1 MNFHN
6 DQSAIVRY
14 SLHSVALGNIHLLRR
29 QKDRV
34 GLENVQ
40 FYWMEGLGQYC
51 IYADIA
57 QYGHIQSKKKL
68 GVGDKYHCS
77 IKVHT

>member
-51 IYADIA
+51 IYAD
-57 QYGHIQSKKKL
+57 
-68 GVGDKYHCS
+68 
-77 IKVHT
+77 

>member
-51 IYADIA
+51 MYPDIVGRSEKVQNYADVI
-57 QYGHIQSKKKL
+57 YGWSL
-68 GVGDKYHCS
+68 MEFYD
-77 IKVHT
+77 TA